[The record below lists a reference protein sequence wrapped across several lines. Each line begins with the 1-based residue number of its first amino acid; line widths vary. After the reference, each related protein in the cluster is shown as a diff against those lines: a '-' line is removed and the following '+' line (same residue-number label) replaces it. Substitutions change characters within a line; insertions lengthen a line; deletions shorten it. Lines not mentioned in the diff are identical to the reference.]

1 MRLLFKLGV
10 LGLAA
15 FGAKTLYERFAASS
29 TAGGSGGTGGGSAID
44 LSSARASGVQSG
56 RDTAT
61 GTDPSAK
68 YAQPGYEDKSLGQ
81 AVQQD
86 QQLVDRLV
94 SETGGDMHA
103 AESRFRAESAGS
115 PALARQEHEPGGSG
129 S

>member
-29 TAGGSGGTGGGSAID
+29 ATGGGSAGGSAID

-81 AVQQD
+81 AVDQD

-94 SETGGDMHA
+94 TETGGDMNA
-103 AESRFRAESAGS
+103 AESRFRTESAGS
-115 PALARQEHEPGGSG
+115 PALARQEHDTGGTG